1 MPPDR
6 AAVREK
12 MFYGWVIVGVMA
24 SANAASMAM
33 ASLNFG
39 LFIRP
44 MGDELGIGRSMF
56 GWAQTARQVGSSV
69 TSPVVGGI
77 LDRHGARVL
86 LAVAGASVAV
96 AMVGLSFANNAWQV
110 ILCFAVMGVVGM
122 NGAGSLITTVP
133 VAKWF
138 VSKRGKAISYMSLG
152 IPVGALI
159 FIPLSEIFI
168 DAWGWRTAWIALAGI
183 GAGII
188 VPLSLLFVRRQ
199 PEDQGLLPDGAPH
212 PDSVAGRAAA
222 ARNPGVAETVWT
234 VREAVR
240 TAAFWRLV
248 VVFSLV
254 SLAVATFGVHR
265 IPSFVDRGLSTRLIS
280 FAAAMDAVCAG
291 LSTFALGML
300 VGRFP
305 ARVLGGFGFLM
316 LTLACVLTIYAYS
329 AMVMFLSMM
338 AFGVGIGGLLFLQS
352 FLWADY
358 FGRANIGKIR
368 GVVTPIIL
376 VIGGIGAPLAGYVRD
391 ATGSYNA
398 IWWAGVVV
406 LLLGAVSILF
416 TPAPK
421 KPVAVAPLA

>member
-1 MPPDR
+1 MPEPP

-12 MFYGWVIVGVMA
+12 LFYGWVIVGVMA

-44 MGDELGIGRSMF
+44 MGDELGVGRAMF
-56 GWAQTARQVGSSV
+56 GWAQTARQVGTSA
-69 TSPVVGGI
+69 TSPIVGGI
-77 LDRHGARVL
+77 LDRHGSRVL
-86 LAVAGASVAV
+86 LAAAGASVAA
-96 AMVGLSFANNAWQV
+96 AMVGLSFAHHSWQI
-110 ILCFAVMGVVGM
+110 ILCFAVMGIVGM
-122 NGAGSLITTVP
+122 NGAGALITTVP

-159 FIPLSEIFI
+159 FVPLTQVFI
-168 DAWGWRTAWIALAGI
+168 DAWGWRTAWLALAGI

-199 PEDQGLLPDGAPH
+199 PEDYGLLPDGAPD
-212 PDSVAGRAAA
+212 PASVAGRAASA
-222 ARNPGVAETVWT
+222 AGPGVELAWT
-234 VREAVR
+234 VGEAVR
-240 TAAFWRLV
+240 SPAFWRLV

-254 SLAVATFGVHR
+254 SLAVSTFGVHR
-265 IPSFVDRGLSTRLIS
+265 IPSFVDRGLDPKLVS
-280 FAAAMDAVCAG
+280 FAAALDALCAG

-305 ARVLGGFGFLM
+305 ARVLGGAGFFM
-316 LTLACVLTIYAYS
+316 LALACVLTIYATTVL
-329 AMVMFLSMM
+329 VMFLSMM
-338 AFGVGIGGLLFLQS
+338 AFGLGIGGLLFLQS

-358 FGRANIGKIR
+358 FGRANLGKIR
-368 GVVTPIIL
+368 GVVTPIML
-376 VIGGIGAPLAGYVRD
+376 VIGGVGAPLAGYVRD

-398 IWWAGVVV
+398 IWWVGVIV
-406 LLLGAVSILF
+406 LFLGAVTILG
-416 TPAPK
+416 TPAPR
-421 KPVAVAPLA
+421 KPGASALSM

>member
-1 MPPDR
+1 MSPDR
-6 AAVREK
+6 APVREK

-44 MGDELGIGRSMF
+44 MGDELGMGRSMF
-56 GWAQTARQVGSSV
+56 GWSQTARQLGSSV
-69 TSPVVGGI
+69 TSPVVGSI

-86 LAVAGASVAV
+86 LAVAGASVAA
-96 AMVGLSFANNAWQV
+96 AMVGLSFAQNAWQV

-122 NGAGSLITTVP
+122 NGVGSLITTVP

-159 FIPLSEIFI
+159 FIPLSEVFI
-168 DAWGWRTAWIALAGI
+168 DAWGWRMAWIALAGI

-199 PEDQGLLPDGAPH
+199 PEDHGLLPDGAPD
-212 PDSVAGRAAA
+212 PESVAGRAAA
-222 ARNPGVAETVWT
+222 ARNPGAVETAWT
-234 VREAVR
+234 VHEAVR
-240 TAAFWRLV
+240 TVAFWRLV

-265 IPSFVDRGLSTRLIS
+265 IPSFVDRGLSTRMIS

-316 LTLACVLTIYAYS
+316 LTLACVLTIYAS
-329 AMVMFLSMM
+329 TVPIMFLSMM
-338 AFGVGIGGLLFLQS
+338 AFGVGIGGLIFLQT

-368 GVVTPIIL
+368 GVVTPIMLI
-376 VIGGIGAPLAGYVRD
+376 VGGIGAPIAGYVRD
-391 ATGSYNA
+391 ATGSYEP

-421 KPVAVAPLA
+421 KPDVAAARV